1 MSGSTSGLSSVPH
14 HPPPGTEVSVLLVEE
29 LTALFMGCSHHAWF
43 SPPRRQIMR
52 TLLPLFILSAC
63 SSPTPPALPVDA
75 PTGEARL
82 LPTLRLEAEANVP
95 ELRDLKRGGQVA
107 VTPQGALVFVS
118 AGEFGLRVRHRDGRT
133 LAFGR
138 TGQGPEEVATVI
150 LLQATDS
157 AVSYRDPSQ
166 QRVVQFGL
174 DGTFLGSVK
183 VSLPYVHMNATA
195 PADSG
200 RVVFAWGPAER
211 TPKVRRVDPR
221 TGATTAVDVAADSFA
236 RLWTF
241 REGEEHQAMEP
252 PIPGTWYGGFLLA
265 ERNSYTVAFYT
276 WVGER
281 VGIYQQAG
289 GLTNQ
294 TQPEAVDSF
303 AAELERMGRQLSPQA
318 RERMLNKSQP
328 WFSSSPRIDALGRTW
343 FLVDRK
349 GRAELDV
356 FLGPV
361 LLGNIPLPSCSQPGP
376 RLDLAGRWLAVICAP
391 TDPASDED
399 AVVQLYEIQ

>member
-1 MSGSTSGLSSVPH
+1 
-14 HPPPGTEVSVLLVEE
+14 
-29 LTALFMGCSHHAWF
+29 
-43 SPPRRQIMR
+43 MR
-52 TLLPLFILSAC
+52 TLLPLLLLSAC
-63 SSPTPPALPVDA
+63 GSPTPPAPPMDA

-118 AGEFGLRVRHRDGRT
+118 AGEFGLRVRHLDGRT

-138 TGQGPEEVATVI
+138 TGQGPEEVAAVI

-157 AVSYRDPSQ
+157 MVSYRDPSQ

-174 DGTFLGSVK
+174 DGTFQSSVK

-200 RVVFAWGPAER
+200 RVVFAWGPMER
-211 TPKVRRVDPR
+211 VPQVLRLDPR
-221 TGATTAVDVAADSFA
+221 TGATTTVDLAADSFA
-236 RLWTF
+236 RHWTF
-241 REGEEHQAMEP
+241 REHEEHTGMEP

-276 WVGER
+276 WAGER
-281 VGIYQQAG
+281 VGFYQQAG
-289 GLTNQ
+289 GLTNK
-294 TQPEAVDSF
+294 TQPEMVDSF

-328 WFSSSPRIDALGRTW
+328 WFSSSPRMDTLGRTW
-343 FLVDRK
+343 FLVDRQ

-361 LLGNIPLPSCSQPGP
+361 LLGSIPLACTQPGP